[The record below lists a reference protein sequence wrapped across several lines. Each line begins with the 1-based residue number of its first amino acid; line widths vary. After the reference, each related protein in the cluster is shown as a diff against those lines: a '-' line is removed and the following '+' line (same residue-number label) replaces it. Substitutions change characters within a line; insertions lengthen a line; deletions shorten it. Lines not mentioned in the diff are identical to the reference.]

1 MFVDKVKVEIVAG
14 DGGRGVVSFRHE
26 KYVDKGG
33 PDGGDGGKG
42 GDVVFIASSN
52 TNTLAEFRYS
62 KKLEAESGQSGSK
75 RKRHGKNGKDLIV
88 KVPVGTVVSDQNGDV
103 VADLIIETQKVI
115 IARGG
120 RGGFGNAHF
129 TSSVRQVP
137 RIAERGEPGEILVA
151 QLELKMIADVGL
163 IGLPNAGKST
173 FLASVSN
180 ARPEIANYPFTT
192 LTPNLG
198 VVDFGKKSILIADI
212 PGLIEGASQG
222 KGLGDEFL
230 RHIERT
236 TVLVHLI
243 DAYSDDV
250 ALSYKVINEELK
262 AYSKRVATKPQL
274 VVLTKID
281 GLDKEI
287 VADKISNLKKV
298 VPSRTKT
305 MAISSVSG
313 ENIKEAL
320 EQTVEL
326 IEKRVTAEA
335 KAEKSSVPVLTLKN
349 QDQKWTVKKTKGG
362 YSVTGHKIEKFAART
377 DFENSHG
384 QARLRDIMRKMGIMH
399 ELERKGIKPNEVISI
414 GKFGQI
420 EY

>member
-42 GDVVFIASSN
+42 GDVVFIASNN

-75 RKRHGKNGKDLIV
+75 RKRHGKNGKDLMV

-103 VADLIIETQKVI
+103 VADLVVESQKVI

-137 RIAERGEPGEILVA
+137 RVAERGEPGEVLVA

-163 IGLPNAGKST
+163 VGLPNAGKST

-198 VVDFGKKSILIADI
+198 VVDFGKQSVLIADI

-236 TVLVHLI
+236 AVLVHLI
-243 DAYSDDV
+243 DLYSDDV
-250 ALSYKVINEELK
+250 VLSFKTINEELK
-262 AYSKRVATKPQL
+262 AYSKRVAAKPQL
-274 VVLTKID
+274 IVLTKVD
-281 GLDKEI
+281 GLDQGI
-287 VADKISNLKKV
+287 VDDKISSLKKV
-298 VPSRTKT
+298 VPARAKIV
-305 MAISSVSG
+305 AISSVSG

-320 EQTVEL
+320 EQIVKL
-326 IEKRVTAEA
+326 IEKRAVTEA
-335 KAEKSSVPVLTLKN
+335 KTEKSSVPVLTLNN
-349 QDQKWTVKKTKGG
+349 QDQKWTVKRTKAG

>member
-236 TVLVHLI
+236 AVLVHLI

-250 ALSYKVINEELK
+250 ALSYKVINKELK

-287 VADKISNLKKV
+287 VADKISNLNKV

-384 QARLRDIMRKMGIMH
+384 QARLRDIMRKMGILH